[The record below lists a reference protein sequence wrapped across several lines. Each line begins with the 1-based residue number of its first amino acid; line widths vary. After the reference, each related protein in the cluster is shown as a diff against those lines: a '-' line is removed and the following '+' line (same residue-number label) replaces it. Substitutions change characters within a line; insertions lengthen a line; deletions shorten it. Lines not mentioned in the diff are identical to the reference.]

1 MIYFWFFLTK
11 TSLSQKYQRRVTLF
25 SIHKKILVPIFIF
38 SNILFAFAADDEI
51 KADNIDSKQE
61 IIAEDLQNNTVINK
75 NIDGYF
81 SFLENWINCNIS
93 VVIRNVDSSV
103 IGKLQEIYK
112 DGILV
117 ETAFNSTI
125 FIPKDSIAYIKISKT
140 NRK

>member
-11 TSLSQKYQRRVTLF
+11 TSLSQKCQRRVTLF

-81 SFLENWINCNIS
+81 SFLENCINCNIS

-140 NRK
+140 NKK

>member
-81 SFLENWINCNIS
+81 SFLENCINCNIS

>member
-25 SIHKKILVPIFIF
+25 SIHKKILVPILIF

-81 SFLENWINCNIS
+81 SFLENCINCNIS

-125 FIPKDSIAYIKISKT
+125 FIPKESIDYIKISKT

>member
-1 MIYFWFFLTK
+1 M
-11 TSLSQKYQRRVTLF
+11 F
-25 SIHKKILVPIFIF
+25 SIERKILVLIFIF
-38 SNILFAFAADDEI
+38 SNILFAFATDDEI
-51 KADNIDSKQE
+51 KADDIDSKQK
-61 IIAEDLQNNTVINK
+61 IITEDLQNTTTINK
-75 NIDGYF
+75 NTDGYF
-81 SFLENWINCNIS
+81 SFLENCINCNIS

>member
-61 IIAEDLQNNTVINK
+61 IITEDSQNNTAINK
-75 NIDGYF
+75 NTDGYF
-81 SFLENWINCNIS
+81 SFLENCINCNIS

>member
-51 KADNIDSKQE
+51 KADNVDLKQE
-61 IIAEDLQNNTVINK
+61 IITEDLQNKIAINK

-81 SFLENWINCNIS
+81 SFLENCINCNIS

>member
-81 SFLENWINCNIS
+81 SFLENFINCNIS

>member
-25 SIHKKILVPIFIF
+25 SIHKKILVPILIF

-81 SFLENWINCNIS
+81 SFLENCINCNIS